1 MNGIHEVRGSIP
13 LGSTNQAPKNIP
25 KSTERSWIWRDWIVA
40 LLLFLATAAIVI
52 WQNSRLGVLWDL
64 SYVLENSYR
73 ISLGDIPYKDFPFPY
88 PPLTFLIQAAI
99 IKFTGRVFWHHIAY
113 CAVMGGL
120 ATVLTWRILLNL
132 LRTEVARS
140 RLLAFMLSLPVIVLG
155 VYCVY
160 PHPFYDPDCTLAI
173 LLGVFLLQRIEREPA
188 SSWRSLVA
196 GASLVVPLLIKQN
209 TGLAFLGVT
218 GLALLALAI
227 VEAWRRHSS
236 RKYILVLI
244 GAMLAFGLAVL
255 LIHFTAGLRNYW
267 HWTIQFAASRR
278 TPALSEMLGIYQDRV
293 LLLWI
298 GLILFGAFA
307 FWSNRRGSRAL
318 VVLSS
323 LLMAAPFVW
332 PTMYLLREH
341 DASERAERLLSLWP
355 MLLIFSLVLSFV
367 AIKRRSG
374 VSLVL
379 PFILIATIH
388 GAFMSQQLWGS
399 TYAIWPLFM
408 ILLASTL
415 SSIRSVRSLSS
426 DQSHPVRLDA
436 GLVPQSAART
446 TSPPKRLTDWETW
459 LLLPLTGLI
468 VLSLLISGGFY
479 IWSHERLD
487 YASLDDGALTRSTLL
502 QLKGLSIRGDW
513 LPNFEE
519 LVRYAEREIPRDEGI
534 LIIPGEDLFYYTTG
548 RHPQFPVLLFDNT
561 VNPYSRDEILK
572 LARERNIR
580 WLIVKQDL
588 QDEDEQLE
596 KQRDELTEVLEREF
610 EQVESLKN
618 YDIYRRQDSQKSD
631 EDDDDKDN

>member
-13 LGSTNQAPKNIP
+13 LGSTNQDPQDIP
-25 KSTERSWIWRDWIVA
+25 KSTERSWLWRDGIVG

-64 SYVLENSYR
+64 SYVLENSHR

-99 IKFTGRVFWHHIAY
+99 IKLTGRVFWHHIAY
-113 CAVMGGL
+113 CAVIGGL

-132 LRTEVARS
+132 LRTEVTRS
-140 RLLAFMLSLPVIVLG
+140 RSLAFMLGLPVIVLG

-173 LLGVFLLQRIEREPA
+173 LLGVFLLQRIELEPA
-188 SSWRSLVA
+188 SSWRSLLA
-196 GASLVVPLLIKQN
+196 GAALVVPLLIKQN
-209 TGLAFLGVT
+209 TGLAFLGAT
-218 GLALLALAI
+218 GTALLAFAI
-227 VEAWRRHSS
+227 VEAWRRHSA
-236 RKYILVLI
+236 RKYILVLM
-244 GAMLAFGLAVL
+244 GTMLTFALAVL
-255 LIHFTAGLRNYW
+255 LVHFTAGLSNYW
-267 HWTIQFAASRR
+267 HWTIQFAAARR
-278 TPALSEMLGIYQDRV
+278 TPARSEMLSIYQDRV

-298 GLILFGAFA
+298 GLILLGIA
-307 FWSNRRGSRAL
+307 FWSSRRGSRAWA
-318 VVLSS
+318 VLSAV
-323 LLMAAPFVW
+323 LVAAPFIW
-332 PTMYLLREH
+332 PTIYLLREH

-355 MLLIFSLVLSFV
+355 VLLIFSLVLSLV

-408 ILLASTL
+408 ILLASTV
-415 SSIRSVRSLSS
+415 SAICSVRSPSS
-426 DQSHPVRLDA
+426 DPPYPVRLNA
-436 GLVPQSAART
+436 GLAQQTAGR
-446 TSPPKRLTDWETW
+446 TSPPSKRLKERETW
-459 LLLPLTGLI
+459 LLLLLTGVI

-479 IWSHERLD
+479 VWSHERLD
-487 YASLDDGALTRSTLL
+487 YANLDDGALTRSALP

-519 LVRYAEREIPRDEGI
+519 LVSYAEREIPRDEGI

-561 VNPYSRDEILK
+561 VNPYSPDEILK

-588 QDEDEQLE
+588 QDEDDQLE
-596 KQRDELTEVLEREF
+596 QQRDELTELLEQEF

-618 YDIYRRQDSQKSD
+618 YEIYRRSDSGKSD
-631 EDDDDKDN
+631 EDDDDKDK